1 MSKIVTLGAA
11 AIGYVLGA
19 RAGRER
25 YDQIADQ
32 ARKVWS
38 DPRVQK
44 GVDDAKRT
52 AQEQA
57 PVVKD
62 KITDAAQKVSDKVS
76 SDDAASS
83 DGGTKKT
90 AARKTSP

>member
-25 YDQIADQ
+25 YEQIADQ

-62 KITDAAQKVSDKVS
+62 KITDAAQKVSDRVS
-76 SDDAASS
+76 SDDTAS
-83 DGGTKKT
+83 TQTTAKKT
-90 AARKTSP
+90 TS

>member
-25 YDQIADQ
+25 YEQIAGG

-57 PVVKD
+57 PVVRD
-62 KITDAAQKVSDKVS
+62 RITETAHKVSDKVS
-76 SDDAASS
+76 SDDSPR
-83 DGGTKKT
+83 T
-90 AARKTSP
+90 TSTTTP